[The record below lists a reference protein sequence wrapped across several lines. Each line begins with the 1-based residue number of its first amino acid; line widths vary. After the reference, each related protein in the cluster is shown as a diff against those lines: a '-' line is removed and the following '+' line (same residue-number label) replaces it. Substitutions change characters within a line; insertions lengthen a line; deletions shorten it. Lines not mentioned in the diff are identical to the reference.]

1 MGERINDNIV
11 ACGIKEYRH
20 RTICLPMMYI
30 LVNSW
35 SRAGATCI
43 YQGYQQNFLWP
54 IGSQISM

>member
-54 IGSQISM
+54 IGS